1 MTEEG
6 RTWEVRKKGELKGV
20 FSSKTKA
27 ETLRCSLKG
36 TIRAKDIPTKCRN
49 ARSKLLD
56 ADGVPDPWMVETMD
70 DLREYEILQ
79 KPSYARNLNDPEIWA
94 YLCDYWKFVEYNERG
109 NQPSLSED
117 AETGALGQFV
127 DDLTKRE
134 DSYITE
140 YLDSCQGKRAR
151 DLEARRASIQSRF
164 GVQKFVEN
172 D

>member
-1 MTEEG
+1 MRDDG

-27 ETLRCSLKG
+27 DALRNHLKG
-36 TIRAKDIPTKCRN
+36 TIRAKEVPAGSRN
-49 ARSKLLD
+49 ARSKILD

-70 DLREYEILQ
+70 DLREYTVLQ
-79 KPSYARNLNDPEIWA
+79 RPASARHLNDPEIWA
-94 YLCDYWKFVEYNERG
+94 YLCDYWNFVEYNERG

-134 DSYITE
+134 DPYITE

-151 DLEARRASIQSRF
+151 DLEARRASIQNRF
-164 GVQKFVEN
+164 GVLHRRDVA
-172 D
+172 